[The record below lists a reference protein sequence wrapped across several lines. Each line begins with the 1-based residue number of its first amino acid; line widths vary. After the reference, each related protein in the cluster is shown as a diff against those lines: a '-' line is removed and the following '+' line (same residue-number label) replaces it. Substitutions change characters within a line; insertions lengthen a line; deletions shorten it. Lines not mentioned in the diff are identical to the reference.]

1 MKPRYIFIIIGTIH
15 ILIGLSL
22 IGMIPNFDEA
32 IKTWI
37 SSDIPED
44 VKGVILGQTRV
55 IITHRIGTGIILMY
69 CRSLTNN
76 KEIKRVLLGYLFLM
90 AMIITNIAYVIV
102 IGSGGPPTP
111 VIILFYRGIDWQL
124 RIFKSKLFRPIKS
137 LL

>member
-1 MKPRYIFIIIGTIH
+1 MKSRYIFIIIGTIH

-37 SSDIPED
+37 SSDIPKD

-55 IITHRIGTGIILMY
+55 IITHSIGTGIILMY

-76 KEIKRVLLGYLFLM
+76 KEIKRVLLGYLFLI
-90 AMIITNIAYVIV
+90 AMIITNIAYGIV
-102 IGSGGPPTP
+102 IGSGGPPTQV
-111 VIILFYRGIDWQL
+111 VILYAMGALTGSYGFL
-124 RIFKSKLFRPIKS
+124 RASS
-137 LL
+137 LGQ

>member
-1 MKPRYIFIIIGTIH
+1 MKSRYIFIIIGTIH

-37 SSDIPED
+37 SSDIPKD
-44 VKGVILGQTRV
+44 VKGVILGQTR
-55 IITHRIGTGIILMY
+55 IILMY

-76 KEIKRVLLGYLFLM
+76 EEIKRVLLGYLFLI
-90 AMIITNIAYVIV
+90 AMIITNIAYGIV

-111 VIILFYRGIDWQL
+111 VIILYALGALVGGYGFL
-124 RIFKSKLFRPIKS
+124 RSSS
-137 LL
+137 LGQ

>member
-90 AMIITNIAYVIV
+90 AMIITNIAYGIV

-111 VIILFYRGIDWQL
+111 VIILYAIGALTGSYGFL
-124 RIFKSKLFRPIKS
+124 RASS
-137 LL
+137 LGQ

>member
-1 MKPRYIFIIIGTIH
+1 MKSRYIFIIIGTIH

-37 SSDIPED
+37 SSDIPKD

-55 IITHRIGTGIILMY
+55 IITHSIGTGIILMY

-76 KEIKRVLLGYLFLM
+76 EEIKRVLLGYLFLI
-90 AMIITNIAYVIV
+90 AMIITNIAYGIV
-102 IGSGGPPTP
+102 IGSGGLPTP
-111 VIILFYRGIDWQL
+111 VIILYALGALVGGYGFL
-124 RIFKSKLFRPIKS
+124 RSSS
-137 LL
+137 LGQ

>member
-55 IITHRIGTGIILMY
+55 IITHSIGTGIILMY

-76 KEIKRVLLGYLFLM
+76 EEIKRVLLGYLFLI
-90 AMIITNIAYVIV
+90 AMIITNIAYGID

-111 VIILFYRGIDWQL
+111 VIILYALGALVGGYGFL
-124 RIFKSKLFRPIKS
+124 RSSS
-137 LL
+137 LGQ

>member
-55 IITHRIGTGIILMY
+55 IITHSIGTGIILMY
-69 CRSLTNN
+69 CLSLTNN

-90 AMIITNIAYVIV
+90 AMIITNIAYGIV

-111 VIILFYRGIDWQL
+111 VIILYAIGALTGSYGFL
-124 RIFKSKLFRPIKS
+124 RASS
-137 LL
+137 LGQ